1 MHGRSGPRSNPI
13 PVLPKEETVTNR
25 ISLIMLS
32 AMYENGGNTTHRF
45 LDGHPELLVYPFESQ
60 MGTGYNN
67 DYLASYVPIRY
78 RWSEFPTEGR
88 AETDYEMFWDEEL
101 KTYLRA
107 PGRSK
112 FRDCGLRM
120 DESRRRARF
129 IELVQKSG
137 RSRRNLVEA
146 FFASTFDTWENLER
160 SGRERYYVGYNP
172 VQVLDA
178 EKILADFP
186 DGHMVHVV
194 RNPYS
199 GFADQFRRP
208 FPPTLERYAHT
219 WAYAQMLALTYREKY
234 KGRFHIVRF
243 EDLVRDRRATV
254 SALLRD
260 LGLEFSEK
268 CLVPSFN
275 GRALDQVKPWGTI
288 RTATPEENVATAN
301 ELDAAQKEAI
311 RQITLVAHRLMGYDR
326 FLETGQTVAIAG

>member
-1 MHGRSGPRSNPI
+1 MS
-13 PVLPKEETVTNR
+13 KM
-25 ISLIMLS
+25 SLIMIS
-32 AMYENGGNTTHRF
+32 AMYENGGNTTHRI
-45 LDGHPELLVYPFESQ
+45 LDGHPELFVYPFESQ

-78 RWSEFPTEGR
+78 RWSEFPMESTPE
-88 AETDYEMFWDEEL
+88 ADYEAFWDEEL

-112 FRDCGLRM
+112 FKDCGLKM
-120 DESRRRARF
+120 DESKRRARF
-129 IELVQKSG
+129 VELVKQKG
-137 RSRRNLVEA
+137 RTRRNIVEA
-146 FFASTFDTWENLER
+146 FFQSTFDTWENVNR
-160 SGRERYYVGYNP
+160 SGKERFYVGYNP

-186 DGHMVHVV
+186 DGHMIHTV

-199 GFADQFRRP
+199 GYADQFRRP

-234 KGRFHIVRF
+234 KGRVHIFRF
-243 EDLVRDRRATV
+243 EDLVADRKAAV
-254 SALLRD
+254 STLLKG

-275 GRALDQVKPWGTI
+275 GVELKQVKPWGTI

-301 ELDAAQKEAI
+301 ELNAEQKKQI
-311 RQITLVAHRLMGYDR
+311 REITAVTHKLMGYDR
-326 FLETGQTVAIAG
+326 FLETGQVAPIAW

>member
-1 MHGRSGPRSNPI
+1 M
-13 PVLPKEETVTNR
+13 PKM
-25 ISLIMLS
+25 SLIMIS
-32 AMYENGGNTTHRF
+32 AMYENGGNTTHRI

-67 DYLASYVPIRY
+67 DYLASYLPIRY
-78 RWSEFPTEGR
+78 RWSEFPMESTPE
-88 AETDYEMFWDEEL
+88 ADYEAFWDEEL

-112 FRDCGLRM
+112 FRECGLKM
-120 DESRRRARF
+120 DESKRRARF
-129 IELVQKSG
+129 VELVKQKG
-137 RSRRNLVEA
+137 RTRRNIVES
-146 FFASTFDTWENLER
+146 FFQSTFDAWENLNR
-160 SGRERYYVGYNP
+160 SGRERFYVGYNP

-186 DGHMVHVV
+186 DGHMIHTV

-199 GFADQFRRP
+199 GYADQFRRP

-234 KGRFHIVRF
+234 KGRFHIFRF
-243 EDLVRDRRATV
+243 EDLVSDRK
-254 SALLRD
+254 SAVANLLQG

-268 CLVPSFN
+268 CMVPSFN
-275 GRALDQVKPWGTI
+275 GVELEQVKPWGTI

-301 ELDAAQKEAI
+301 ELDAGQKQRI
-311 RQITLVAHRLMGYDR
+311 REIAAVTHKLMGYDR
-326 FLETGQTVAIAG
+326 FLETGKVAPIAW